1 MGESLER
8 TLGRIDE
15 KLDNL
20 CEYVKSVSAKA
31 AEAKL
36 VAEAQAKALADHQLD
51 DQAHG
56 HGTRGDV
63 WGTVGRVLTL
73 VLGVSGL
80 GLTLAALALKVLA
93 R

>member
-63 WGTVGRVLTL
+63 WGTVGRILTL
-73 VLGVSGL
+73 VLAGTGL
-80 GLTLAALALKVLA
+80 AFGAVQLVLA
-93 R
+93 FTR